1 MNGFEPKDR
10 DELRER
16 LREMSDLE
24 LRRFGYTARKL
35 SDPRMN
41 FGSTDPYVVQ
51 LEEASELAQA
61 PEAIVCIS
69 PLVRTAKLTDFE
81 SEITSG
87 WLSCQNALERRKRSR
102 SSGTLEARIE
112 RRSDGLTRGVSLTTR
127 RKHVVPSF
135 RLSEHPINT

>member
-87 WLSCQNALERRKRSR
+87 WLSCQNVSEREEK
-102 SSGTLEARIE
+102 
-112 RRSDGLTRGVSLTTR
+112 
-127 RKHVVPSF
+127 KQK
-135 RLSEHPINT
+135 